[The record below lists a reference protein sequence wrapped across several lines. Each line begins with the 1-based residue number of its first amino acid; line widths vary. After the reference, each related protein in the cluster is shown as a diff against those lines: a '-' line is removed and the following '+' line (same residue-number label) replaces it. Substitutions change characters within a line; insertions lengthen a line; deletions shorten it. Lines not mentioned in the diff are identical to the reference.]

1 MSLRDSFRRN
11 HGRTAPPAESPG
23 NGSDSSALSGSTATA
38 VPASSNDGGSA
49 KSHTAAPAA
58 SGMSQALK
66 ERHNRLKAQVH
77 RAMIERINLST
88 IENVSAEQLR
98 RQVSQIISSL
108 IAEENAPFSEAQ
120 RTALEEEIL
129 NETFG
134 LGPIEPFLHD
144 PDVSDILVNTYEHI
158 FLERFGR
165 LEPTDARFDDNDH
178 LLKIIDRI
186 VSRVGRRIDE
196 SSPMV
201 DARLPDGSR
210 VNAIIPPLALDG
222 PILSIR
228 RFGTRTL
235 HLDDLIEI
243 GSITAGM
250 AEVCKGAIRS
260 RLNTLIVGGTGSGKT
275 TLLNALSAFIPAEER
290 IVTIEDAAELQLLQ
304 PHVVRLETRP
314 ANIEGKGQITQ
325 RELVRNSLRMRPDR
339 IVVGEVRGVEV
350 LDMLQ
355 AMNTGHDGSLTTI
368 HANSAREAL
377 HRLETLML
385 LTGINL
391 PSAAMREQ
399 ISAALDLI
407 IHVTRLS
414 DGTRRVVGLSEVVG
428 MEQDVVAMQEI
439 FVFRRTGID
448 EDGKVLGQYMATGI
462 RPKFADKL
470 AISGFKMSSDIF
482 REGRVI

>member
-1 MSLRDSFRRN
+1 MSLRDSFKRN
-11 HGRTAPPAESPG
+11 RGRKSRPEPEPRPNG
-23 NGSDSSALSGSTATA
+23 NEVSAQSGAIATA
-38 VPASSNDGGSA
+38 VGGNA
-49 KSHTAAPAA
+49 QGNGKENGTRAV

-77 RAMIERINLST
+77 RAMIERLNLSSLD
-88 IENVSAEQLR
+88 EVSPEHLR
-98 RQVSQIISSL
+98 SQVRSIISGL
-108 IAEENAPFSEAQ
+108 IAEENAPFGEAQ
-120 RTALEEEIL
+120 RAKLEEEIL

-144 PDVSDILVNTYEHI
+144 PDVSDILVNTHSQV
-158 FLERFGR
+158 FVERFGK
-165 LEPTDARFDDNDH
+165 LEPTDARFDNSDH
-178 LLKIIDRI
+178 LMKIIDRI
-186 VSRVGRRIDE
+186 VSRVGRRVDE

-228 RFGTRTL
+228 RFGVRTL
-235 HLDDLIEI
+235 QLEDLIEI
-243 GSITAGM
+243 GSITPGM
-250 AEVCKGAIRS
+250 AEVCTGAIRA

-275 TLLNALSAFIPAEER
+275 TLLNALSAHIPSEER

-314 ANIEGKGQITQ
+314 PNMEGKGQITQ
-325 RELVRNSLRMRPDR
+325 RDLVRNSLRMRPDR
-339 IVVGEVRGVEV
+339 IVVGEVRGTEV

-385 LTGINL
+385 LTGVNL

-399 ISAALDLI
+399 ISAALDVVL
-407 IHVTRLS
+407 HVTRMS

-428 MEQDVVAMQEI
+428 MERDVVAMQDI
-439 FVFRRTGID
+439 FMFRRTGVA
-448 EDGKVLGQYMATGI
+448 EDGRVLGSYMATGI
-462 RPKFADKL
+462 RPKFADRL
-470 AISGFKMSSDIF
+470 AVSGVKMSSDLF
-482 REGRVI
+482 REGRVL